1 GRGPSTDRL
10 RTEPALSAEHR
21 DRSAHRRCRS
31 SGRLRGRPVL
41 PTDRPRA
48 RGHEGLGPPHAR
60 PLRGKRRGPHPV
72 VRGPG
77 SRGAIGEGG
86 RAFRRP
92 PSDARVP
99 REPDPARVG
108 RVRRG
113 VRSDRLLRDPEEE
126 FRGLVVQAFLPP
138 PETAVGWLHAKG
150 DAGRYGGTEAG
161 RRAWRVARALAERKP
176 PSLLILK
183 S

>member
-1 GRGPSTDRL
+1 
-10 RTEPALSAEHR
+10 
-21 DRSAHRRCRS
+21 
-31 SGRLRGRPVL
+31 
-41 PTDRPRA
+41 
-48 RGHEGLGPPHAR
+48 
-60 PLRGKRRGPHPV
+60 LRGKRRGPHPV

-99 REPDPARVG
+99 REPDPGALVG
-108 RVRRG
+108 YIVASGPVAYSAILRKNFADSSSKLSFHLQKLQ
-113 VRSDRLLRDPEEE
+113 SDGLL
-126 FRGLVVQAFLPP
+126 
-138 PETAVGWLHAKG
+138 AKG
-150 DAGRYGGTEAG
+150 DAGRYGVTEAG
-161 RRAWRVARALAERKP
+161 QRAWQVVRALAERTS